1 LQTRPC
7 PFTINSVDGDGL
19 IERSEVAAMLFAV
32 ADINANVERIKRILE
47 MEYGEEE
54 DSEDDS

>member
-7 PFTINSVDGDGL
+7 LFTINSVDGDGL